1 MTLFSSSPFVIDFI
15 VYART
20 LQNAPLAQWTK
31 VVPIYL
37 RSATKWAPHL
47 CHSFRFDRAHTQ
59 HTLLIHSFVLLLLLV
74 VVVCAFTTTTTASA
88 AAVVAISVSV
98 FYFCPTHFS
107 KGKCWF
113 LQYFSIGTIR
123 ANIHKVK
130 DCWQY
135 IITILLLVVVI
146 FVYRVFSDPSFFCCS
161 SSRCAIFS
169 LNRHAHDRRCPFLAC
184 DCDHIA
190 AYWTCLRSF
199 WRHWY
204 HMATDWRQ

>member
-1 MTLFSSSPFVIDFI
+1 MSLISLYMRERFKSRHLPNE
-15 VYART
+15 
-20 LQNAPLAQWTK
+20 QN

-37 RSATKWAPHL
+37 RFTTKWAPHL

-59 HTLLIHSFVLLLLLV
+59 YTLLIHSFVLLLLLV
-74 VVVCAFTTTTTASA
+74 VVVCALTTTTTASA

-146 FVYRVFSDPSFFCCS
+146 FVYRVFSDPSFFAVVVVIALYS
-161 SSRCAIFS
+161 AWIGTLMTEGVHFWHVIVITS
-169 LNRHAHDRRCPFLAC
+169 LPIRHA
-184 DCDHIA
+184 
-190 AYWTCLRSF
+190 
-199 WRHWY
+199 
-204 HMATDWRQ
+204 